1 MIPSPPS
8 PGSPLPSDDPL
19 PCSSSPSPLP
29 LLPAPPSLLPP
40 SLTSP
45 LSLKPYDSLKA
56 PVPSLKTYAD
66 RMQADYVR
74 YRMAKESADTFYSRL
89 AVLQNSFNPFR
100 YCLNPLALKSLMLPG
115 DQYPPSALPP
125 PSLPRALLP
134 HVLEGAC
141 RKRSLDDPHLD
152 TDKKHRGAGNKRKVA
167 KKLNFDEEKSSP
179 VSGTL
184 IRVLEEGEKIP
195 PVHKGDFVFDTS
207 FLDGILFTFG
217 IMCFVFIV

>member
-1 MIPSPPS
+1 MSS
-8 PGSPLPSDDPL
+8 SLGSPFHG
-19 PCSSSPSPLP
+19 SSSPSPPP
-29 LLPAPPSLLPP
+29 LLPASPSLLPP
-40 SLTSP
+40 SPTSP
-45 LSLKPYDSLKA
+45 LSLKPYNLLAAPLPSLKA
-56 PVPSLKTYAD
+56 YAD

-115 DQYPPSALPP
+115 DQYPASALPP
-125 PSLPRALLP
+125 PSLPPALLP
-134 HVLEGAC
+134 HALDGGST
-141 RKRSLDDPHLD
+141 RKRSADDPHVG

-184 IRVLEEGEKIP
+184 IRVLEEGESIP
-195 PVHKGDFVFDTS
+195 PVHKGNNISIHFC
-207 FLDGILFTFG
+207 LKL
-217 IMCFVFIV
+217 

>member
-1 MIPSPPS
+1 MSSSI
-8 PGSPLPSDDPL
+8 GSPL
-19 PCSSSPSPLP
+19 PCSSSPSPPP

-56 PVPSLKTYAD
+56 PLPSLKTYAD
-66 RMQADYVR
+66 MMQADYVR

-125 PSLPRALLP
+125 PSLPPALLP
-134 HVLEGAC
+134 HALEGAS
-141 RKRSLDDPHLD
+141 RKRSLDDPRLD

-184 IRVLEEGEKIP
+184 IRVLEEGESIP
-195 PVHKGDFVFDTS
+195 PVHKGNYVHS
-207 FLDGILFTFG
+207 
-217 IMCFVFIV
+217 